1 MAFLAAQP
9 PNRQPDFRRTETG
22 TMKRAIVI
30 AIVVLV
36 LIAGGLVGFR
46 MISPRQQAG
55 PPGAADLET
64 VTVELGTIISS
75 IKATGSLEPRED
87 ASLSFEI
94 NGTVAEVMVERGDV
108 VQAGDELAQLDTT
121 DLELAVSQAR
131 IDLEKAETQLVQA
144 REEADEDDITS
155 AQAALD
161 SAQASYQALL
171 EGSSEDDIASAQ
183 AALDSAQ
190 ASYQALLEGSSEE
203 EVTVAAANLRTAE
216 IDLKQAQRDYD
227 KVAYAD
233 TVGESPQAAAL
244 EQATIAYESA
254 LANYRLA
261 VEDPG
266 DEELRAAEAQI
277 AQAQA
282 TLSDLI
288 DSPSAEE
295 LRAAE
300 AQIAQAQATLNN
312 LLEGPSEEDIALAQA
327 NVEAAQLS
335 LQRAEKD
342 LERATLVARFN
353 GTITA
358 VNVGVGERLELAG
371 VIDLADL
378 TELHIDVPVDEID
391 LLAVQVGQRATVV
404 LDAMPNA
411 PIPGQVTAIA
421 PAPIADDSSVTT
433 YEVTITLEEQNPE
446 AVVGMTANVDVE
458 TERHEDVMVIPAEVI
473 QVDETTGHVYV
484 LKLSAGGRPA
494 KTEVTLGLRDGST
507 IEVLDGLEAGDRLLV
522 PLSEETMAEESGG
535 GGLFG
540 GMRPPSGGHPGSG
553 DMRPPQ

>member
-1 MAFLAAQP
+1 
-9 PNRQPDFRRTETG
+9 
-22 TMKRAIVI
+22 MKRAIVI
-30 AIVVLV
+30 AAVVLV
-36 LIAGGLVGFR
+36 LIVAGMAGFR
-46 MISPRQQAG
+46 MMSPTQHAG
-55 PPGAADLET
+55 PPGAANLET
-64 VTVELGTIISS
+64 VTVELGTVVSS
-75 IKATGSLEPRED
+75 IKATGNLEPRED

-94 NGTVAEVMVERGDV
+94 NGTVAEVLVERGDHV
-108 VQAGDELAQLDTT
+108 TAGDELARLDTT

-144 REEADEDDITS
+144 KEEADEDDIAS
-155 AQAALD
+155 AQAALT

-171 EGSSEDDIASAQ
+171 EGSSEYDIASAQ

-190 ASYQALLEGSSEE
+190 ASYQDLLEGSSEE

-254 LANYRLA
+254 LATYRLA
-261 VEDPG
+261 VEDAS

-282 TLSDLI
+282 TLNDLI
-288 DSPSAEE
+288 DRPSAEE

-300 AQIAQAQATLNN
+300 AQIAQAQATHNN
-312 LLEGPSEEDIALAQA
+312 LLEGPSDEDIALAEA
-327 NVEAAQLS
+327 NVSAAKLAVE
-335 LQRAEKD
+335 RAERD
-342 LERATLVARFN
+342 FGRATLVARFS
-353 GTITA
+353 GTVTA
-358 VNVGVGERLELAG
+358 VSISVGERLELAG

-391 LLAVQVGQRATVV
+391 VPVVEVGQSAIVV
-404 LDAMPNA
+404 LDALPDVPM
-411 PIPGQVTAIA
+411 PGQVTAIA
-421 PAPIADDSSVTT
+421 PAPIVDSTSITA
-433 YEVTITLEEQNPE
+433 YEITVTLEEQNPE
-446 AVVGMTANVDVE
+446 AVVGMTANVDIE
-458 TERHEDVMVIPAEVI
+458 TERHENAVVIPAEVI
-473 QVDETTGHVYV
+473 QVDETTGHTYV
-484 LKLSAGGRPA
+484 LKMSAGGPPR

-507 IEVLDGLEAGDRLLV
+507 IEVLDGLEAGDQLLV
-522 PLSEETMAEESGG
+522 PLSDETMAEESGG

-540 GMRPPSGGHPGSG
+540 PMRPRSGG
-553 DMRPPQ
+553 RPPGGGGMGFPH